1 MSGKVPVRDLCPVC
15 RNDVKRTIKHNIG
28 AHFDKISE
36 TCPGSGQP
44 FYITIRKD
52 PEYQGV
58 TE

>member
-1 MSGKVPVRDLCPVC
+1 MPVRDLCPVC